1 MAFFPPFFSRDW
13 FIFSYHCDQVWFQ
26 SSWMSW
32 DLFCDLTCELSWRM
46 FHVHLTRIYILLIL
60 DGLFNISIKFIWCRV
75 LIRSTQTVKN
85 LPSGQEVQVQSL
97 GWEDTL
103 EKGMAT
109 HSSILAWRTPWTE
122 QPGRLESTGSQQVG
136 QNWTTKTHTQF
147 LYWLSARMTCIVM

>member
-1 MAFFPPFFSRDW
+1 MHLTRIYILLILDG
-13 FIFSYHCDQVWFQ
+13 
-26 SSWMSW
+26 
-32 DLFCDLTCELSWRM
+32 LFM
-46 FHVHLTRIYILLIL
+46 HLTRIYILLIL
-60 DGLFNISIKFIWCRV
+60 DGLFNISIKFICCRV
-75 LIRSTQTVKN
+75 LFRSTQTVKN

-136 QNWTTKTHTQF
+136 QN
-147 LYWLSARMTCIVM
+147 